1 MATANAIFISGWAH
15 DAAAMHPLASA
26 LGVAES
32 ATCLSLADLLA
43 EEIRNSKLEIGQSK
57 IENSPSPYA
66 AALAARLR
74 SSQKP
79 VALCGWSTGGMVAL
93 EAAMAVPE
101 KVSRLVLVS
110 ATARFCAT
118 DGYACGL
125 PGGNLRALTAGAAR
139 APEAALKGFFELAA
153 APATLTP
160 EEAAAKV
167 AAALMQGADT
177 LKHGLN
183 YLRDCDLRSKLT
195 VPEALSHWVTES
207 ASRFSCV
214 LVHGREDRVV
224 PCGASEFLA
233 TVLPGVRLALVDGAG
248 HDLPLRSPQQV
259 VAAVGTV

>member
-1 MATANAIFISGWAH
+1 MATANAIFVSGWAH

-167 AAALMQGADT
+167 AAAMMQGADT

-183 YLRDCDLRSKLT
+183 YLRDCDLRQKL
-195 VPEALSHWVTES
+195 EIGNWKLGA
-207 ASRFSCV
+207 RCV